1 MEYMSD
7 TGKEMRILSTEIYGE
22 RNMWSTCQIQ
32 EKIWEFED
40 RDLW

>member
-1 MEYMSD
+1 MEYTSD
-7 TGKEMRILSTEIYGE
+7 TGKEMGILRTDIYGE
-22 RNMWSTCQIQ
+22 SNMWSTCQTQ